1 MTDATASPTRI
12 RYLVMVLVALAST
25 TAYLTRHAIAPSA
38 TTIQAET
45 GITSEQMGYILSVMS
60 IGYFVFQI
68 PTGWLGTRFGT
79 RFALPFLC
87 VVWSACAV
95 WFAAVSS
102 FWGFIWARMMFGGAQ
117 AGLVPNAAKAV
128 KDWFP
133 PTQRGLASAA
143 SGSAMSVGGAIS
155 IALTAVLLESFSWR
169 TAFVMWAGVS
179 LIWAAGFYLLFRT
192 KPEEHPWVN
201 ESEVAEIHSDE
212 AESSDSGTEAVEPS
226 MESQPTF
233 REHAVTAASSLSM
246 WALCVQ
252 SAFKAAGYQMFVT
265 WFPAFLEKGY
275 GVTRESAGLMASSPL
290 IGVVI
295 GSMAGG
301 VITDWLLVRTGE
313 QVHQPLRRRHRFAG
327 AFGLVVR
334 RGFMDARPDPARG
347 RHGARSTVFRTR
359 RSRRLDRHHGRR
371 RTTNPPRHGADEH
384 GRDFRRIHSADCRR
398 LHDRQHR
405 THRRRLE
412 PGSLSHRRDL
422 LGRRPGVVLHQP
434 EESTGGLAVITKS
447 RVSCFVFR
455 VS

>member
-45 GITSEQMGYILSVMS
+45 GITNVQMGYILSVMS

-87 VVWSACAV
+87 VAWSACTV

-117 AGLVPNAAKAV
+117 AGLVPNAAKVV

-143 SGSAMSVGGAIS
+143 NGSAMSVGGAIS

-169 TAFVMWAGVS
+169 TAFVMLAGVS

-192 KPEEHPWVN
+192 RPEEHPWVN

-212 AESSDSGTEAVEPS
+212 DESSDSGTEAVEPS

-301 VITDWLLVRTGE
+301 VITDWLLVRTGNKFISRCG
-313 QVHQPLRRRHRFAG
+313 VAIASL
-327 AFGLVVR
+327 GLSGLLCVV
-334 RGFMDARPDPARG
+334 ASWTPDPTRLVAAMALGALFSGLGGPAAWTATMDVAG
-347 RHGARSTVFRTR
+347 RQTPLVMALMNMGGTFGGFT
-359 RSRRLDRHHGRR
+359 L
-371 RTTNPPRHGADEH
+371 P
-384 GRDFRRIHSADCRR
+384 I
-398 LHDRQHR
+398 
-405 THRRRLE
+405 
-412 PGSLSHRRDL
+412 
-422 LGRRPGVVLHQP
+422 VVGHMIGHI
-434 EESTGGLAVITKS
+434 ERTGGDWNQVLYLIAGIYWVAALAWFFINPKKVPAAW
-447 RVSCFVFR
+447 R
-455 VS
+455 

>member
-12 RYLVMVLVALAST
+12 RYLVMVLVSLAST

-45 GITSEQMGYILSVMS
+45 GITNEQMGYILSVMS

-87 VVWSACAV
+87 VAWSACTV

-102 FWGFIWARMMFGGAQ
+102 FWGFIWARMMFGGMQ
-117 AGLVPNAAKAV
+117 AGLVPNAAKVV

-133 PTQRGLASAA
+133 LAQRGLASAA

-155 IALTAVLLESFSWR
+155 IALTAVLLESYSWR
-169 TAFVMWAGVS
+169 TAFVMLAGVS

-192 KPEEHPWVN
+192 RPEEHPWVN
-201 ESEVAEIHSDE
+201 ESEVAVIHSDE
-212 AESSDSGTEAVEPS
+212 AESSDSIMEAAEPS
-226 MESQPTF
+226 IDSQPTF
-233 REHAVTAASSLSM
+233 REHAVTAVSSLSM

-290 IGVVI
+290 IGVVV
-295 GSMAGG
+295 GSLAGG
-301 VITDWLLVRTGE
+301 VITDWLLVRTGNKFISRCG
-313 QVHQPLRRRHRFAG
+313 VAIGSL
-327 AFGLVVR
+327 GLSGLLCVV
-334 RGFMDARPDPARG
+334 ASWTPDPTRLVAAMALGALFSGLCGPAAWTATMDVAG
-347 RHGARSTVFRTR
+347 RQTPLVMALMNMGGTFGGFA
-359 RSRRLDRHHGRR
+359 L
-371 RTTNPPRHGADEH
+371 P
-384 GRDFRRIHSADCRR
+384 I
-398 LHDRQHR
+398 
-405 THRRRLE
+405 
-412 PGSLSHRRDL
+412 
-422 LGRRPGVVLHQP
+422 VVGYMIGNI
-434 EESTGGLAVITKS
+434 ERTGGDWNQVLYLIAGIYWVAALAWFFINPKKVPAAW
-447 RVSCFVFR
+447 R
-455 VS
+455 